1 MQMKKHPTPWQWRL
15 IAVAFISGFAL
26 MAFELAAARVLAPS
40 IGSSLYIWTAVIG
53 VIIAALS
60 AGYWLGG
67 RIADRRNQSGDVT
80 MLHLAAGAL
89 VIGML
94 FVYPSVLAGVPEVT
108 TDQRIQGLIASLI
121 LFAPVSLLLG
131 IISPYLAKL
140 NIDSLQT
147 SGSRV
152 ADLSA
157 INALG
162 GICGTFVTGFILFGY
177 LGSHETFLIVAVML
191 VIAAW
196 LLMKKS
202 DLRLLIA
209 ASALI
214 IMLGSL
220 TTNYGSTA
228 TQLDTPTAHYA
239 IADEVDDQGTPTTR
253 HLVTG
258 PRAIQSSISL
268 ADPTALQ
275 AWYTQRMAQI
285 VEDAPRKDAI
295 LILGGGTYT
304 LPNYLAQK
312 YPDSAITVVEIDD
325 KLESIATKYF
335 KYQQPDN
342 VVSIAMDARAY
353 VNRATAVYDVILVD
367 VYNDSSIPFSLA
379 TKEFGDKIA
388 QLVRNDDG
396 IVGVN
401 TIASF
406 EDSCRPVFKLID
418 AAYRQHFEHTRYDMH
433 DPTGRTNIVIS
444 YSNADTAWRESSRL
458 ESAPGKPYADNFAPI
473 ERMQQQCSAT

>member
-1 MQMKKHPTPWQWRL
+1 MQMKKRISPWQWRL

-40 IGSSLYIWTAVIG
+40 IGSTLYIWTAVIG

-60 AGYWLGG
+60 VGYWLGG

-80 MLHLAAGAL
+80 MLHLAAGGL
-89 VIGML
+89 VVGML
-94 FVYPSVLAGVPEVT
+94 CLYPSVLAGVPEAIR
-108 TDQRIQGLIASLI
+108 DQRLQGLIASLI
-121 LFAPVSLLLG
+121 LFAPTSLLLG

-147 SGSRV
+147 AGSRV

-162 GICGTFVTGFILFGY
+162 GICGTFVTGFVLFGY
-177 LGSHETFLIVAVML
+177 LGSHETFLIVAAML
-191 VIAAW
+191 LVAAW
-196 LLMKKS
+196 LLTKKN

-214 IMLGSL
+214 VTIGSL
-220 TTNYGSTA
+220 TIGYGRTA
-228 TQLDTPTAHYA
+228 TRIDTPTAHYV
-239 IADEVDDQGTPTTR
+239 IADERDDQGTPVAR
-253 HLVTG
+253 HLITG

-268 ADPTALQ
+268 ADPTTLQ
-275 AWYTQRMAQI
+275 SWYTQRMVQM

-304 LPNYLAQK
+304 MPHYLAKK
-312 YPDSAITVVEIDD
+312 YPSSVITVVEIDD
-325 KLESIATKYF
+325 KLESIATEYF
-335 KYQQPDN
+335 KYQQPAN
-342 VVSIAMDARAY
+342 VVSVAMDARAY

-379 TKEFGDKIA
+379 TKEFGDKVA
-388 QLVRNDDG
+388 QLVRNDG
-396 IVGVN
+396 IIGVN
-401 TIASF
+401 IIASL
-406 EDSCRPVFKLID
+406 EDDCRPVLGLVD
-418 AAYRQHFEHTRYDMH
+418 AAYRQHFAHTRYDMR
-433 DPTGRTNIVIS
+433 DPIGRTNIVAS
-444 YSNADTAWRESSRL
+444 YSNDDIAWGESSRFDF
-458 ESAPGKPYADNFAPI
+458 APGKSYTDNFAPI

>member
-1 MQMKKHPTPWQWRL
+1 MKKHTPWQWRL

-40 IGSSLYIWTAVIG
+40 IGSTLYIWTAVIG

-67 RIADRRNQSGDVT
+67 RIADKRNRSGDVT
-80 MLHLAAGAL
+80 LLHLAAGVL

-94 FVYPSVLAGVPEVT
+94 FLYPGVLASIPGAIA
-108 TDQRIQGLIASLI
+108 DQRLQGLVASLV
-121 LFAPVSLLLG
+121 LFAPTSLLLG

-162 GICGTFVTGFILFGY
+162 GICGTFVTGFVLFGY
-177 LGSHETFLIVAVML
+177 FGSHETFLLVATML

-196 LLMKKS
+196 LLMKKN

-209 ASALI
+209 TSALVVL
-214 IMLGSL
+214 LGSL
-220 TTNYGSTA
+220 TVNDTTSA
-228 TQLDTPTAHYA
+228 THIDTPTAHYA
-239 IADEVDDQGTPTTR
+239 VVDEIDNQGNPTTR
-253 HLVTG
+253 HLITG
-258 PRAIQSSISL
+258 PGAVQSSVSL
-268 ADPTALQ
+268 NDPTTLQ
-275 AWYTQRMAQI
+275 AWYTQQMVQL
-285 VEDAPRKDAI
+285 VEDAPRKETI

-304 LPNYLAQK
+304 MPNYLARQ
-312 YPDSAITVVEIDD
+312 YPNSVITVVEIDD
-325 KLESIATKYF
+325 KLESIAAEHF
-335 KYQQPDN
+335 KYQPPNN

-353 VNRATAVYDVILVD
+353 VNHAASRYDVVLVD

-379 TKEFGDKIA
+379 TKEFGSKIA
-388 QLVRNDDG
+388 QLVESDG
-396 IVGVN
+396 IIGVN
-401 TIASF
+401 IIASL
-406 EDSCRPVFKLID
+406 EGNCRPVFEMVD
-418 AAYRQHFEHTRYDMH
+418 SAYRQHFQHARYDMR
-433 DPTGRTNIVIS
+433 DPTGRTNIVAS
-444 YSNADTAWRESSRL
+444 YSNADTTWGESRQLDALST
-458 ESAPGKPYADNFAPI
+458 KPYTDNFAPI
-473 ERMQQQCSAT
+473 ERMQQRCITT